1 MWSHNPHD
9 DEERRGVSDTRQ
21 AVLIPGRG
29 YTVRE
34 PLFAYVAELL
44 RRRRLTAHGIEWEMP
59 QDLSAAERGPWV
71 QRQAAAAIDE
81 RTGLLV
87 GKSLGT
93 LAAPLATE
101 RRLPAVWLTPL
112 LRYPGL
118 AEALERSEAPF
129 LLVGGTADPSWDAAT
144 ARRLTPNVLEIPEG
158 DHSLLVPGPM
168 ARSAATLGQVCTAI
182 EHFIE
187 DRAVSSMIIR
197 RQCA

>member
-1 MWSHNPHD
+1 MTD
-9 DEERRGVSDTRQ
+9 VRQ

-44 RRRRLTAHGIEWEMP
+44 RRRRLHAHGIEWEVP
-59 QDLSAAERGPWV
+59 QDLAEAERGPWV

-81 RTGLLV
+81 RTALLV

-93 LAAPLATE
+93 LAAPVATE

-118 AEALERSEAPF
+118 AEAFERSEAPF

-144 ARRLTPNVLEIPEG
+144 ARRLTPHVLEIPHG
-158 DHSLLVPGPM
+158 DHGLLVPGPM
-168 ARSAATLGQVCTAI
+168 ARSADALGQVCTAI
-182 EHFIE
+182 EQFLE
-187 DRAVSSMIIR
+187 DRAISRI
-197 RQCA
+197 